1 MIAQTV
7 GARWWR
13 RVSLPWSS
21 VAQSD
26 TERPATEAAQHRRIW
41 RVGLTPASA
50 VLMVGAV
57 VAAFVLRDA
66 FVAAHRIV
74 GWVVACAVVAL
85 LVGALVEIV
94 ERVLPRWMSV
104 IVVLIGIFAVAG
116 GVLAGLVYDM
126 LDSLDELRTTAPEAA
141 AALED
146 RFGWASDIGAA
157 NRVQSF
163 VDELNDRVRED
174 TVSRVAGTAP
184 TYLVTGI
191 LMLFLLFSGRRYFD
205 AFVMQFPSERRDT
218 IRTVA
223 TSGAVR
229 GRRYLLFAIAH
240 SLVNGVIVGLL
251 CWTLDLPAALSLGF
265 FVGTFTIIPMIG
277 VIIGGV
283 PALLLAFGAEGT
295 STGVVVLIV
304 LLLLQFA
311 EVSIVRPWVDPR
323 TVRLGPA
330 AATIVGLLGF
340 ELYGI
345 GGAVYGIALTV
356 IALAALDAAGHDD
369 EEEKEKKEE
378 DTAVRS

>member
-1 MIAQTV
+1 M
-7 GARWWR
+7 
-13 RVSLPWSS
+13 
-21 VAQSD
+21 AQSD
-26 TERPATEAAQHRRIW
+26 TEPSASASAPHVRVR

-50 VLMVGAV
+50 VLIVGAV
-57 VAAFVLRDA
+57 VTAFVLRDA

-74 GWVVACAVVAL
+74 GWVVACAIVAL
-85 LVGALVEIV
+85 LVGALVDIV
-94 ERVLPRWMSV
+94 ERRLPRWISV
-104 IVVLIGIFAVAG
+104 IVVLGGIFAVVG
-116 GVLAGLVYDM
+116 GVMAGLALDV
-126 LDSLDELRTTAPEAA
+126 LDSLDELQTSAPEAA

-146 RFGWASDIGAA
+146 RFAWASDIGAA
-157 NRVQSF
+157 DRVQAF
-163 VDELNDRVRED
+163 VDELNDRVRER
-174 TVSRVAGTAP
+174 TVTRVAGTAP
-184 TYLVTGI
+184 TYLITGI

-205 AFVMQFPSERRDT
+205 AFVLQFPSERRDT

-229 GRRYLLFAIAH
+229 GRRYLLIAIAH

-251 CWTLDLPAALSLGF
+251 CWMLDLPAALSLGF
-265 FVGTFTIIPMIG
+265 FVGTFTIIPVIG

-304 LLLLQFA
+304 LLLLQFV

-369 EEEKEKKEE
+369 DDE
-378 DTAVRS
+378 VRVSS